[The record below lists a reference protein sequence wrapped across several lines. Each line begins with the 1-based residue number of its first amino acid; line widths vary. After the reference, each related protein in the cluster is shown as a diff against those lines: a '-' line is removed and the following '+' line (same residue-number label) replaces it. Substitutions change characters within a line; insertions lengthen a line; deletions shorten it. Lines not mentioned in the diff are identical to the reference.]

1 MSLGLGIVIYLMLV
15 ALVTSIMIYYFRVL
29 RPKDEASYRKDYES

>member
-29 RPKDEASYRKDYES
+29 RPKDEASYRNDYES